1 MQEKGSFRDRE
12 EGVLLYFNI
21 CMEIIH
27 GMLGISLANQ
37 YFSEFLDRRTGWN
50 METDN
55 LVQEGGWEERKLAE
69 NMDISLWRLSQ
80 EPKE

>member
-12 EGVLLYFNI
+12 EGVLLYFHI

-37 YFSEFLDRRTGWN
+37 YFSEFLDSRTGWN

-55 LVQEGGWEERKLAE
+55 LV
-69 NMDISLWRLSQ
+69 
-80 EPKE
+80 